1 VALGCTAHGVE
12 RPARRRAGACRRS
25 RSQRLEPAFL
35 TRRSASRLHVPTSG
49 CGCASCACA
58 LSCGANHGTVAR
70 ACWGRRATGP
80 SPTRHGACPPR
91 RGGGGV
97 ASPTGARTARRR
109 HRPRREGVLLAS
121 SEWGI
126 NGGRTAEVLQRLRV
140 LLPTPRRAGRARAGQ
155 NGAPRGAQAVPGG
168 EALSTKMGDAHAEH
182 APEGLANTAV
192 AWGTLVSSW

>member
-1 VALGCTAHGVE
+1 MAQWRGPAGADG
-12 RPARRRAGACRRS
+12 RPARAPPFMEPVCHGAGA
-25 RSQRLEPAFL
+25 
-35 TRRSASRLHVPTSG
+35 
-49 CGCASCACA
+49 
-58 LSCGANHGTVAR
+58 
-70 ACWGRRATGP
+70 
-80 SPTRHGACPPR
+80 
-91 RGGGGV
+91 V

-182 APEGLANTAV
+182 APEGLVSPAV
-192 AWGTLVSSW
+192 WWGTLGAHAVAAQRESSVGYSFIGARSARAVGRSGAGVREVCKFA